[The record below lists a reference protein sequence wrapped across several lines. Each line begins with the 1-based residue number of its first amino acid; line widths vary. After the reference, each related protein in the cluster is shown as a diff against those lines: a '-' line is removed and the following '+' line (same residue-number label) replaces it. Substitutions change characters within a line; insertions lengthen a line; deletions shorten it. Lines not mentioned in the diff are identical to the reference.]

1 MWIAAVARAGNRP
14 YNPDNLQPSKRL
26 VASRF
31 LWSPPRDK
39 PTGIWTF
46 YSILACFKKQKCLAN
61 SINRIYDK
69 ISPSSIKI

>member
-1 MWIAAVARAGNRP
+1 MRIAAVARAESRP

-26 VASRF
+26 AASRS

-46 YSILACFKKQKCLAN
+46 YSIPASLSKAKASCKL
-61 SINRIYDK
+61 DK
-69 ISPSSIKI
+69 SNIRQDKS

>member
-1 MWIAAVARAGNRP
+1 MRIAAVARAGNRP

-39 PTGIWTF
+39 PTGSGPF
-46 YSILACFKKQKCLAN
+46 YSSLLIQKQKQK
-61 SINRIYDK
+61 RITNLMNLN
-69 ISPSSIKI
+69 IRQQQS